1 MDRRGFIGAI
11 SAFVAATT
19 SGVRMPSGAEAADAA
34 SALAAPV
41 PPPQAKKPVADPSRA
56 IALQDNLL
64 SEIRGFSVISYS
76 ENIGYEGRRLLL
88 VYVQGGP
95 SLLSKKQHAELLQY
109 LRPVSVVI
117 DNPVTVVSMCTA
129 GLSVTGRRFSPCLRT
144 VTVEYA

>member
-19 SGVRMPSGAEAADAA
+19 SGVRMPSGAEAASAA

-41 PPPQAKKPVADPSRA
+41 PPPQAKKPAADPSEA
-56 IALQDNLL
+56 IVLQDNLL

-76 ENIGYEGRRLLL
+76 ENIGYEGRRLRL
-88 VYVQGGP
+88 VYVYDGP
-95 SLLSKKQHAELLQY
+95 SLLTGKQHDELISF
-109 LRPVSVVI
+109 LRPVR
-117 DNPVTVVSMCTA
+117 VTISSDPIVVSSMG
-129 GLSVTGRRFSPCLRT
+129 GLAHRLVPGPRT

>member
-1 MDRRGFIGAI
+1 MDRRGFLGAI

-19 SGVRMPSGAEAADAA
+19 AGVRMPSGAEAASSA

-64 SEIRGFSVISYS
+64 SEIRGFSVVSYR
-76 ENIGYEGRRLLL
+76 EEIGYDGRRLVLE
-88 VYVQGGP
+88 YVHGGP
-95 SLLSKKQHAELLQY
+95 SLLTGKQHADLVSY
-109 LRPVSVVI
+109 LRPVGVTISGKS
-117 DNPVTVVSMCTA
+117 TVVSSA
-129 GLSVTGRRFSPCLRT
+129 GELSLRFVPGPRT